1 MFFQLLNV
9 TIILSHV
16 PTWHWYDRR
25 EFNFLFTSQISEFRE
40 AFSLF
45 DKDGDGT
52 ITTKVVDIKAH
63 RLTNFHQHVSARIF
77 VKYALEAK
85 SISLLLVIW
94 VLTTENKCIL
104 FKCFTSFI
112 FCEKIKVK
120 SWLLYLLPKMSL
132 IALMSVTGAVVQPM
146 REQ

>member
-77 VKYALEAK
+77 FKCALQAK
-85 SISLLLVIW
+85 SISLLLVILDL
-94 VLTTENKCIL
+94 VNRK
-104 FKCFTSFI
+104 
-112 FCEKIKVK
+112 
-120 SWLLYLLPKMSL
+120 
-132 IALMSVTGAVVQPM
+132 
-146 REQ
+146 

>member
-1 MFFQLLNV
+1 MVWWKLAHKSFHYPKRQNSLISEFGKKNFWCWNMAMFFQLLNV
-9 TIILSHV
+9 AIFLSHV

-77 VKYALEAK
+77 FKCALEAK
-85 SISLLLVIW
+85 SISLLLVI
-94 VLTTENKCIL
+94 LGLDNRK
-104 FKCFTSFI
+104 
-112 FCEKIKVK
+112 
-120 SWLLYLLPKMSL
+120 
-132 IALMSVTGAVVQPM
+132 
-146 REQ
+146 